1 MPLQD
6 ADVREIT
13 GRMDVIIKLMAAL
26 FAKEFSKIDA
36 IVKLENMKLSREQ
49 IAEALGITKEN
60 VAQQLYIASKKGEK
74 KSPKKGEA
82 MAVASAEPSIE
93 ASSTEASSTAAEE
106 A

>member
-1 MPLQD
+1 VPLQD
-6 ADVREIT
+6 ADVNEIT
-13 GRMDVIIKLMAAL
+13 SRLDVIIKLMAAL

-49 IAEALGITKEN
+49 IANAIGITKEN

-74 KSPKKGEA
+74 KSSKTSEA
-82 MAVASAEPSIE
+82 AVAAEP
-93 ASSTEASSTAAEE
+93 STEASSTAAEE